1 MTCNLLRGKR
11 GIIFGA
17 LNEASIAW
25 AVAKKC
31 HEEGAVFT
39 LTNTPAAIRFG
50 NLQVLAE
57 EVKSEIIPADAASFT
72 DLEMLYNKSIEI
84 LGGKIDFVLHSIGM
98 SKNVLKNR
106 HYTDLNHHDFIS
118 TLDISAISLYKILK
132 VAYKHDFLNEHA
144 SVVAMTYIGASRVF
158 DTYSDMSNAK
168 SLLESIV
175 KNFGYHYGL
184 TKKIRINS
192 VSQSPTISSAAKAID
207 GFDTMYEFA
216 NKMSPLGNASS
227 EECAG
232 LCVALFSDLTRKV
245 TMQNIYHDG
254 GFNSV
259 GISREMLE
267 RLQLDKE

>member
-1 MTCNLLRGKR
+1 MSNELLKGKR

-17 LNEASIAW
+17 LNEQSIAW

-31 HEEGAVFT
+31 YEEGGIFT

-50 NLQVLAE
+50 TLPKLAE
-57 EVKSEIIPADAASFT
+57 ECHAEIIPADATSFAE
-72 DLEMLYNKSIEI
+72 LEEVYTRSIDA

-98 SKNVLKNR
+98 SKNVLKGKK
-106 HYTDLNHHDFIS
+106 YTELNHKDFIS

-132 VAYKHDFLNEHA
+132 VAYSGDFLNDYA

-168 SLLESIV
+168 ALLESVV
-175 KNFGYHYGL
+175 KNFGYHFGL
-184 TKKIRINS
+184 KNKVRLNS
-192 VSQSPTISSAAKAID
+192 VSQSPTLSTAASAIS
-207 GFDTMYEFA
+207 GFDTMFEFA
-216 NKMSPLGNASS
+216 NQMSPLGNASV

-254 GFNSV
+254 GFNAV
-259 GISREMLE
+259 GISAEMLD
-267 RLQLDKE
+267 RLQLDK